1 MKTALL
7 VIDMQ
12 RGSFLPY
19 HKRYDTDGLVRRI
32 NMLTKKVRLSG
43 GKVIFIQHNGPLEDP
58 HHPDAEGWKLLQT
71 LDVSNEDIFVTK
83 TACDSF
89 LNTDLAFHLNEIF
102 TERVIITGCATD
114 YCVDTTV
121 RSALARGYLT
131 VVPSN
136 GHTTANRDHLDAV
149 SIIAHHNSIWV
160 DFISPAGAAK
170 VIPSSEVSFDH

>member
-1 MKTALL
+1 MKTVLI

-12 RGSFLPY
+12 RGSFSPY
-19 HKRYDTDGLVRRI
+19 QERYDTDGLISRI
-32 NMLTKKVRLSG
+32 NMLAEKVRLSG
-43 GKVIFIQHNGPLEDP
+43 GKVIFIQHNGPQEDP
-58 HHPDAEGWKLLQT
+58 HHPDAEGWKLLPN
-71 LDVSNEDIFVTK
+71 LDVSNEDIIVTK

-89 LNTDLAFHLNEIF
+89 LNTDLALHLNGISA
-102 TERVIITGCATD
+102 ERLIITGCATD

-131 VVPSN
+131 IVPSD

-149 SIIAHHNSIWV
+149 SIIAHHNSIWA

-170 VIPSSEVSFDH
+170 VIPSSQISFDH